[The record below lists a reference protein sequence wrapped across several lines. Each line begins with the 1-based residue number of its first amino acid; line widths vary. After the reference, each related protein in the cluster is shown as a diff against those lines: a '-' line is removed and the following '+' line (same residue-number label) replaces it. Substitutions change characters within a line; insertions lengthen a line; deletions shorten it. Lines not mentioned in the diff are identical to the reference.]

1 MSSIKYAETIQKAI
15 FPKRDYFDHVFKQH
29 FIINRAKEN
38 LSGDF
43 YYLKLTPKNVLVALG
58 DCTGHGVPGAM
69 LSVLGISLLNETVRR
84 DEVSTPGEVLD
95 LLKYHM
101 NSNFEDSENG
111 DGMDLALVAISRE
124 TGLIQYSGS
133 YISLYVMRNGE
144 LTTLKATKSSIG
156 KTPVPTSIEFEDHTF
171 QMEEGDRL
179 YMFSDGFPDQFGTDG
194 GRVRKF
200 SRRRLLKVIQE
211 NADKPMVEQKQ
222 LLIDAL
228 EEWKQ
233 NEEQT
238 DDITVMGLQWK

>member
-1 MSSIKYAETIQKAI
+1 MY
-15 FPKRDYFDHVFKQH
+15 KRQ
-29 FIINRAKEN
+29 
-38 LSGDF
+38 
-43 YYLKLTPKNVLVALG
+43 
-58 DCTGHGVPGAM
+58 
-69 LSVLGISLLNETVRR
+69 
-84 DEVSTPGEVLD
+84 
-95 LLKYHM
+95 
-101 NSNFEDSENG
+101 
-111 DGMDLALVAISRE
+111 
-124 TGLIQYSGS
+124 
-133 YISLYVMRNGE
+133 
-144 LTTLKATKSSIG
+144 TKSSIG
-156 KTPVPTSIEFEDHTF
+156 KTPVPTSIQFEDHTF

-211 NADKPMVEQKQ
+211 NADKPMVEQQQ